1 MGKGI
6 SEILTYAVGV
16 AISPV
21 PIIAVT
27 LMLFSQRARVNGLM
41 FLLGWVLALAVVS
54 GVAYAA
60 ADQANAATDSTTSD
74 TIAWGKIVFGILFL
88 LLAVRNWRTRPAPGA
103 EPEMPKWMAG
113 IDALKPGKAL
123 GLGLLLA
130 GVNPKN
136 LMLAAAAGAGLAA
149 LGLSSANAIGSLI
162 AFPLRRTVHGDVG
175 DRADRVPR
183 AFRQGC
189 GWGGTRVLRSDEYAQ
204 GPRAGCELQGRLELE
219 CLAVNAGGDWLVGT
233 HFERW
238 RGPLLHALLTPAP
251 RACTEDRD
259 AEHPGVQARACA
271 GARAPG
277 RVGTGRLRRARPRW
291 CCARGRR
298 RR

>member
-1 MGKGI
+1 MGHGI
-6 SEILTYAVGV
+6 SEILTFAVGV

-41 FLLGWVLALAVVS
+41 FLLGWVVRAGPRQRHRLRACRPGQRRHRQHDLRHHRLGENRLRRPLSPAGRAQLAHPT
-54 GVAYAA
+54 G
-60 ADQANAATDSTTSD
+60 
-74 TIAWGKIVFGILFL
+74 
-88 LLAVRNWRTRPAPGA
+88 PGA

-162 AFPLRRTVHGDVG
+162 VFVVIASLTI
-175 DRADRVPR
+175 A
-183 AFRQGC
+183 
-189 GWGGTRVLRSDEYAQ
+189 
-204 GPRAGCELQGRLELE
+204 GPVVYYLL
-219 CLAVNAGGDWLVGT
+219 GGDDAKARLDEMKNWLA
-233 HFERW
+233 
-238 RGPLLHALLTPAP
+238 LHNNAVMATPIP
-251 RACTEDRD
+251 
-259 AEHPGVQARACA
+259 
-271 GARAPG
+271 
-277 RVGTGRLRRARPRW
+277 RLRRQADRRW
-291 CCARGRR
+291 PATPDLKSTRR
-298 RR
+298 TS

>member
-6 SEILTYAVGV
+6 SEVLTFAVGV

-41 FLLGWVLALAVVS
+41 FLLGWVLALAIVS

-74 TIAWGKIVFGILFL
+74 TIAWGRIVFGVLLL
-88 LLAVRNWRTRPAPGA
+88 LLAARNWRTRPAPGI

-113 IDALKPGKAL
+113 IDALKPVKAL

-136 LMLAAAAGAGLAA
+136 LMLAAAAGAGLAT
-149 LGLSSANAIGSLI
+149 LGLSSANAVGSLI
-162 AFPLRRTVHGDVG
+162 VFVVIASVTI
-175 DRADRVPR
+175 A
-183 AFRQGC
+183 
-189 GWGGTRVLRSDEYAQ
+189 
-204 GPRAGCELQGRLELE
+204 GPVVY
-219 CLAVNAGGDWLVGT
+219 CLLGGDHAKAKLDEMKNWLALHNNAVMAVLFLVFGAKLIAD
-233 HFERW
+233 
-238 RGPLLHALLTPAP
+238 GLPPLT
-251 RACTEDRD
+251 
-259 AEHPGVQARACA
+259 
-271 GARAPG
+271 
-277 RVGTGRLRRARPRW
+277 
-291 CCARGRR
+291 
-298 RR
+298 